1 MRTTNASVA
10 QVTVTSTGTRA
21 TRVIGIVAL
30 VGLAWLVA
38 FGLVISPPD
47 EVQGDAVRLMYVHVP
62 SAWLAYLSFGVT
74 ALGSVMYLW
83 KRTRSLTWDRIAG
96 ASAEIGVLF
105 TALALVT
112 GMIWGRLTW
121 GFYWTWDAR
130 LTSTALMFL
139 LYVGYLAMRRT
150 DDNPEQRARRAAWV
164 GVFAVVVVP
173 IVHNSVN
180 WWRTLHQKP
189 TVLRRDAQI
198 DGLMLFS
205 LFVGMVAFT
214 LVYVWLLLHKQRVLV
229 MEDALAEHGLDV
241 AIAERNA
248 EGLDLAG
255 PPDGAVAR

>member
-1 MRTTNASVA
+1 MNTEAPHGIS
-10 QVTVTSTGTRA
+10 VTSTGTRA
-21 TRVIGIVAL
+21 TRVIGILAL
-30 VGLAWLVA
+30 VGIAWQVL
-38 FGLVISPPD
+38 FGLVLSPPD
-47 EVQGDAVRLMYVHVP
+47 EVQGDAVRLMYIHVP

-74 ALGSVMYLW
+74 ALSSAMYLW

-139 LYVGYLAMRRT
+139 LYIGYLAMRRT
-150 DDNPEQRARRAAWV
+150 ESAPELRARRAAWV
-164 GVFAVVVVP
+164 GVFAVVIVP
-173 IVHNSVN
+173 IVHESVN

-189 TVLRRDAQI
+189 TVLRRNAEI
-198 DGLMLFS
+198 DGIMLFS
-205 LFVGMVAFT
+205 LFVGVVAFT
-214 LVYVWLLLHKQRVLV
+214 LAYVWLLLHKQRVLV
-229 MEDALAEHGLDV
+229 LEDALEDRALDI

-248 EGLDLAG
+248 EGFDPAAR
-255 PPDGAVAR
+255 GAVAG